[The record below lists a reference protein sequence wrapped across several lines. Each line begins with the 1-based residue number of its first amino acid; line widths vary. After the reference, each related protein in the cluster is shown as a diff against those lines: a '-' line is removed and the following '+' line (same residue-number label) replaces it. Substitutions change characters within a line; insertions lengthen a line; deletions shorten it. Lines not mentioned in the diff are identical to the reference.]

1 MTAEVERLREELLS
15 RDARLRRLAEVVE
28 LLREMWRHRN
38 GGSALSSSWDR
49 RVTEVLET
57 NGPT

>member
-1 MTAEVERLREELLS
+1 MTDAELS
-15 RDARLRRLAEVVE
+15 A
-28 LLREMWRHRN
+28 LLREIALLKELLQEIWWHRN
-38 GGSALSSSWDR
+38 GGTALPSSWDR